1 MRNGFVKPYS
11 PGIRRREY
19 RHHVAIVNVMTRSW
33 CQELSEKFTEQWQRS
48 RDWLLPFMRNN
59 QPKFLTKDELPN
71 VALRQLNVFY
81 GGKAENICSI

>member
-19 RHHVAIVNVMTRSW
+19 RHHVAIVNVYD
-33 CQELSEKFTEQWQRS
+33 QEAGVRNVSEKFTEQWQRS

-59 QPKFLTKDELPN
+59 QSEVPDKRR
-71 VALRQLNVFY
+71 VA
-81 GGKAENICSI
+81 